1 MTPLAG
7 NSISVNAFECNKFN
21 SRTMLSAACSRS
33 PRQEKFFLA
42 LRVHFL
48 LYLADSGLLSGH

>member
-1 MTPLAG
+1 MTPSAG
-7 NSISVNAFECNKFN
+7 SSISVNAFECN

-33 PRQEKFFLA
+33 PCQEKFFLA
-42 LRVHFL
+42 LRVRFL

>member
-7 NSISVNAFECNKFN
+7 NSISVNAFECK
-21 SRTMLSAACSRS
+21 SRTMLSAACTRS
-33 PRQEKFFLA
+33 PCQEQFFMA
-42 LRVHFL
+42 LRVRFL

>member
-7 NSISVNAFECNKFN
+7 NSISVNAFECN

-33 PRQEKFFLA
+33 PCQGKFFLV
-42 LRVHFL
+42 LRERFL
-48 LYLADSGLLSGH
+48 LYLADSRLLSGH